1 MIDQSFERNTRLMEI
16 EKIKN
21 RVVDVSLIF
30 SSVVGAVVYALSYS
44 DYFSKGFKL
53 SYLTDGLIV
62 MAVALVAIYKNR
74 VNIKVK
80 SAVVILGIFVLVNTG
95 LINLGILTNNRSLII
110 LIPFFAI
117 FIFSVRTTIWLFIV
131 CALSFLLIG
140 YLHVT
145 GILPVVDYL
154 GDALTFSTWISEI
167 LVISIVAFVI
177 FFTTIHFNKT
187 YESLI
192 GRLAESHELLVE
204 SERKYREIFNS
215 TTDAIFIHH
224 PDGSIV
230 DVNEAMLKMYGY
242 QRSDIEKLTI
252 GQLSSGAY
260 PYSEVVANESF
271 KMLEIDEALA
281 FDWQA
286 RKKNGQL
293 FWVEVS
299 MKNTR
304 IGGQE
309 RVIVVVRDINAKKEA
324 ELQLEKHKAELE
336 EQVAQRTSELNVSNA
351 ELNRMNEYLRRQKNE
366 LEVAMACLNETQSQL
381 IQSEKMASLGV
392 LSAGIAH
399 EINNPLNFIHGGAIG
414 IKAYFEDYLDEHLD
428 EVAPFIDAINTGV
441 NRASSIVSSL
451 RHYSRGDELPMGLCN
466 LNVIIDNCLV
476 MLHNQFDNHVEIVK
490 SYNLSD
496 YQLIGNEGKLH
507 QAILNILTNAY
518 QSIEKQGVISI
529 ATYQAQDSLVVEIAD
544 SGKGI
549 KHTDLNKIFDPFFT
563 TKEPGVGTGLG
574 LSITVNIIHEHKG
587 ILQYESE
594 YGKGTKAIIRLPLK
608 MTKEGDSQA

>member
-1 MIDQSFERNTRLMEI
+1 MMDQSFERNTRLKEI

-21 RVVDVSLIF
+21 RVIDVSLIF
-30 SSVVGAVVYALSYS
+30 SSVVGIIVYWLSYS
-44 DYFSKGFKL
+44 DYYSRGFIV
-53 SYLTDGLIV
+53 SYLTDGLVV
-62 MAVALVAIYKNR
+62 MAVSLVAVFKSRIS
-74 VNIKVK
+74 ITVK
-80 SAVVILGIFVLVNTG
+80 SAVVIFGIFVLVNTG
-95 LINLGILTNNRSLII
+95 LINLGILTNNRSLLI
-110 LIPFFAI
+110 LIPFFAF
-117 FIFSVRTTIWLFIV
+117 FIFSIRTTIWLFIV
-131 CALSFLLIG
+131 CAVSFLLIG
-140 YLHVT
+140 YLHIN
-145 GILPVVDYL
+145 GLFPAVDYMK
-154 GDALTFSTWISEI
+154 DASSFTNWISEI
-167 LVISIVAFVI
+167 LIISIVAFVI

-192 GRLAESHELLVE
+192 GRLADSHELLVE

-215 TTDAIFIHH
+215 TTDAIFIHSLE
-224 PDGSIV
+224 GAIV

-242 QRSDIEKLTI
+242 QRDEVEHLSI
-252 GQLSSGAY
+252 GQLSSGSY

-271 KMLEIDEALA
+271 KMLENGEALV

-286 RKKNGQL
+286 RKKSGEL

-304 IGGQE
+304 IGE
-309 RVIVVVRDINAKKEA
+309 HDRIIVVVRDINAKKEA

-336 EQVAQRTSELNVSNA
+336 EQVAQRTYELNASNA
-351 ELNRMNEYLRRQKNE
+351 ELNRMNEYLMRQKNE

-414 IKAYFEDYLDEHLD
+414 IKAYFEDYLDDHLD
-428 EVAPFIDAINTGV
+428 EVSPFIDAINTGV
-441 NRASSIVSSL
+441 KRASSIVSSL
-451 RHYSRGDELPMGLCN
+451 RHYTRGDELPMGLCN
-466 LNVIIDNCLV
+466 MNAIIDNCLL
-476 MLHNQFDNHVEIVK
+476 MLHNQFDKRVEIVR
-490 SYNLSD
+490 D
-496 YQLIGNEGKLH
+496 YHIDSCELIGNEGKLH

-518 QSIEKQGVISI
+518 QSIENEGFIHISTRI
-529 ATYQAQDSLVVEIAD
+529 VHNALLVEIVD
-544 SGKGI
+544 TGKGI

-574 LSITVNIIHEHKG
+574 LSITVNIIHEHNG

-594 YGKGTKAIIRLPLK
+594 YGKGTKAMIRLPLK
-608 MTKEGDSQA
+608 MTESNSHV

>member
-1 MIDQSFERNTRLMEI
+1 M
-16 EKIKN
+16 
-21 RVVDVSLIF
+21 
-30 SSVVGAVVYALSYS
+30 
-44 DYFSKGFKL
+44 
-53 SYLTDGLIV
+53 
-62 MAVALVAIYKNR
+62 
-74 VNIKVK
+74 NI
-80 SAVVILGIFVLVNTG
+80 G
-95 LINLGILTNNRSLII
+95 LINLGILTNNKSLII
-110 LIPFFAI
+110 LIPFFAF
-117 FIFSVRTTIWLFIV
+117 FIFSVRTTVVVYILFAV
-131 CALSFLLIG
+131 SFLAIG

-145 GILPVVDYL
+145 NHLPTVEYIK
-154 GDALTFSTWISEI
+154 DASNISTWISEI
-167 LVISIVAFVI
+167 LILSIVAFVI
-177 FFTTIHFNKT
+177 FFTTTYFHKT
-187 YESLI
+187 YEALI
-192 GRLAESHELLVE
+192 GRLADSHELLVA
-204 SERKYREIFNS
+204 SERKYREIYNA
-215 TTDAIFIHH
+215 TTDAIFIHRA
-224 PDGSIV
+224 DGSIV

-242 QRSDIEKLTI
+242 QRNEIEHLSI
-252 GQLSSGAY
+252 EQLSSGIY
-260 PYSEVVANESF
+260 PYSQIVVNESF
-271 KMLEIDEALA
+271 KLLREGEALA

-286 RKKNGQL
+286 RKKNGDL
-293 FWVEVS
+293 FWAEVS
-299 MKNTR
+299 MKNTQ
-304 IGGQE
+304 IGEQE

-324 ELQLEKHKAELE
+324 ELQLEKHKGELE
-336 EQVAQRTSELNVSNA
+336 EQVAQRTFELNVSNA
-351 ELNRMNEYLRRQKNE
+351 ELNRMNEHLMRQKNE

-414 IKAYFEDYLDEHLD
+414 IKAYFEDYLDDHLE

-451 RHYSRGDELPMGLCN
+451 RHYSRGDELPMGLCHM
-466 LNVIIDNCLV
+466 NVIIDNCLV
-476 MLHNQFDNHVEIVK
+476 MLHNQFDKHVEIVK
-490 SYNLSD
+490 SYKLSD

-518 QSIEKQGVISI
+518 QSIEKEGVIRI

-587 ILQYESE
+587 TLQYESE

-608 MTKEGDSQA
+608 MNTEGDSQA